1 MIQQLN
7 LQYLLITSSYSF
19 TPSIFSPIFS
29 NCYFLMYSFP
39 HLIST
44 SLSLHSHLVIK
55 YPSFSVISSPCH
67 LITLS
72 HSLLSILNHFVI
84 KSPNL
89 PVISSLCHP
98 VSFSQSHCY
107 VSFNRR
113 MSLIIEYLYIFK
125 FEIINIFNIRI

>member
-1 MIQQLN
+1 MIKQLN

-19 TPSIFSPIFS
+19 IPSIFSPIFS
-29 NCYFLMYSFP
+29 NCYFLMYSLP
-39 HLIST
+39 HLISPST
-44 SLSLHSHLVIK
+44 PSPRHPSLPVIQ
-55 YPSFSVISSPCH
+55 
-67 LITLS
+67 S
-72 HSLLSILNHFVI
+72 HSLLV
-84 KSPNL
+84 SPSSSL
-89 PVISSLCHP
+89 PVSSSSRLPVSLSPSHLVSLSFHHPTLP